1 MNEAAGRVTTGRLLD
16 ERNWSGDRASHALG
30 RQGAGSRRRGIEQSW
45 RGHFPVSL
53 VAMMGLLL
61 LLWAMPAWSS
71 PMLYVDFGGSG
82 SSTTIGLGESTTANI
97 YATQIPPGSIDP
109 TVGGPGLFGFG
120 FDITFDSVGLQ
131 ASNLDFGPLFS
142 STGFSS
148 TVDNPGLAGLTANR
162 FFLSNGPSGDDIFLG
177 SIDFEGLAG
186 GTYGLSLG
194 YFTGA
199 GDNTLFDGTFL
210 DSDPGTFFTNA
221 SIEVVPEPG
230 TATLL
235 LVGVSLLAGARRSRA

>member
-1 MNEAAGRVTTGRLLD
+1 M
-16 ERNWSGDRASHALG
+16 
-30 RQGAGSRRRGIEQSW
+30 
-45 RGHFPVSL
+45 
-53 VAMMGLLL
+53 
-61 LLWAMPAWSS
+61 
-71 PMLYVDFGGSG
+71 
-82 SSTTIGLGESTTANI
+82 
-97 YATQIPPGSIDP
+97 
-109 TVGGPGLFGFG
+109 
-120 FDITFDSVGLQ
+120 
-131 ASNLDFGPLFS
+131 
-142 STGFSS
+142 
-148 TVDNPGLAGLTANR
+148 
-162 FFLSNGPSGDDIFLG
+162 SNGPSGDDIFLG